1 MDYFAVGLGCTI
13 VLIVSYKVLGS
24 TWYMIERVFRSCVL
38 YVAHRAATTS
48 TTQLMCCFVV
58 CQPLL
63 PSMCPAP
70 SLGVLSARFVHV
82 LLLLAWSTVGCS
94 GRNGQESPERR
105 RRRGGGACV
114 EPSR

>member
-38 YVAHRAATTS
+38 YVAHRADTTS
-48 TTQLMCCFVV
+48 TMQLTCCFVV

-63 PSMCPAP
+63 SSMCPAP